1 MNIKEPRAMAVERY
15 KMLNRSRALLKAQ
28 QESWADFLSKPAIG
42 HISAKG
48 RFSFRSSPEVAAEIE
63 AFQNLVESHTHS
75 RDLWMATGGME
86 EIGDGIRK
94 MRRNMRSAEEYAPIA
109 KHKQET
115 KMYGSHALDRSFP
128 TSQTSLSIHG
138 SGSFDVENPHMVYG
152 RKLHVYV
159 PASWHH
165 SVGSRGL
172 GMVKAGSGY
181 RFIINAKEQTVPW
194 VAEEGLRAYRV
205 HALRVHSRKPSAEDA
220 WVVVTADT
228 NATWENALVDTS
240 ERTIKI
246 PHGYN
251 TSLRKAVALVRNR
264 TFNKL
269 ENMLDA
275 I

>member
-1 MNIKEPRAMAVERY
+1 MNIKEPRIMAVEQY

-28 QESWADFLSKPAIG
+28 QESWSDFLSKPAIG
-42 HISAKG
+42 HISEKG
-48 RFSFRSSPEVAAEIE
+48 RFSFRSTPEVTAEIE
-63 AFQNLVESHTHS
+63 AFQKLVETHTHS
-75 RDLWMATGGME
+75 RDLWMATGGLE
-86 EIGDGIRK
+86 EVGDAIRK
-94 MRRNMRSAEEYAPIA
+94 IRSNMRSVAEYAPLA

-115 KMYGSHALDRSFP
+115 RMYGSHALDRSFP

-138 SGSFDVENPHMVYG
+138 SGSFDIENPHATYG

-159 PASWHH
+159 PASWHY

-181 RFIINAKEQTVPW
+181 RFIINASDAPVPW

-205 HALRVHSRKPSAEDA
+205 HALRVQSGKPSAEDA

-251 TSLRKAVALVRNR
+251 VSLRKAVALVRNR

-269 ENMLDA
+269 EEMLDA

>member
-1 MNIKEPRAMAVERY
+1 MNIKEPRIMAVEQY

-28 QESWADFLSKPAIG
+28 QESWSDFLSKPAIG
-42 HISAKG
+42 HISENG
-48 RFSFRSSPEVAAEIE
+48 RFSFRSTPEVFAEIE
-63 AFQNLVESHTHS
+63 AFQKLSETNTHS
-75 RDLWMATGGME
+75 RNLWMATGGLE
-86 EIGDGIRK
+86 EIGDAIRK
-94 MRRNMRSAEEYAPIA
+94 MRSNMRSVAEYAPLA

-115 KMYGSHALDRSFP
+115 RMYGSHALDRSFP
-128 TSQTSLSIHG
+128 TSQTNLSIRG
-138 SGSFDVENPHMVYG
+138 SGSFDIENPHATYG

-159 PASWHH
+159 PASWHY

-172 GMVKAGSGY
+172 GMIKAGSGY
-181 RFIINAKEQTVPW
+181 RFIMNGFEADVPW
-194 VAEEGLRAYRV
+194 VAEEGLKAYRV
-205 HALRVHSRKPSAEDA
+205 HALRVHSGNASAEDG

-240 ERTIKI
+240 ERTIRI

-264 TFNKL
+264 TFSKL

>member
-28 QESWADFLSKPAIG
+28 QESWSGFLSKPAIG
-42 HISAKG
+42 HISDKG
-48 RFSFRSSPEVAAEIE
+48 RFSFRASPEISAEIE
-63 AFQNLVESHTHS
+63 AFQNLVESHTHG
-75 RDLWMATGGME
+75 RDLWMATGSLE

-94 MRRNMRSAEEYAPIA
+94 MRRNMRSVEAYAPIA

-128 TSQTSLSIHG
+128 KSQTSLSIHG
-138 SGSFDVENPHMVYG
+138 SGSFEVENPHMVYG

-159 PASWHH
+159 PASWHY

-181 RFIINAKEQTVPW
+181 RFIINASDAPVPW

-205 HALRVHSRKPSAEDA
+205 HALRVERGKPSAEDA

-228 NATWENALVDTS
+228 NATWENALVDTA

-251 TSLRKAVALVRNR
+251 VSLRKAVALVRNR